1 MTLTRY
7 APIKNWKCSIKK
19 YGIKKCGKRSAA
31 IRNVIFRD
39 IVKNAIILRD
49 DIRNVV
55 NVV

>member
-7 APIKNWKCSIKK
+7 APTKNWKCNINK

-49 DIRNVV
+49 EVKEMYF
-55 NVV
+55 